1 MTTDTQY
8 RLGLY
13 ANGFVLGFV
22 LMGFEMLS
30 SRYLNPWFGSGIFT
44 WAALISVTLFALML
58 GYYLGGMLVDRM
70 PRAWVLGAALV
81 AAAASM
87 ALTPMLIDPVIQ
99 SVMVNIG
106 DGGGGVIAASLVI
119 LLVPLTI
126 IAFYSPFC
134 VRLLLRSV
142 ATTGRQTGAVYA
154 INTMGNILG
163 TLVTSFVLIPS
174 FGTRVITYA
183 FAVIVLLSAFWL
195 IRLSRLEDAS

>member
-87 ALTPMLIDPVIQ
+87 ALTPMLIEPVIQ